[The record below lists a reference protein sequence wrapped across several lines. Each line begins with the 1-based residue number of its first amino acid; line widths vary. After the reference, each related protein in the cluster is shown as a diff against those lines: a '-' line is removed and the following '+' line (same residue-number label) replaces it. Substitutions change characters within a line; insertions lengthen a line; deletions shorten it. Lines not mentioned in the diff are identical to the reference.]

1 VRAPDHP
8 ITLLIMRETPIATHA
23 PVAKRPAASGSTRSA
38 RAATNA
44 ATKASA
50 KPSTPRRA
58 APVSTTGQPHGE
70 RDTLPIVAPDDLY
83 LTGESER
90 AIYNRLSRLEGQV
103 RGVKRMLAERKSCD
117 EMLVQV
123 SALKQ
128 AVNGIA
134 TELLQAHMETCVLG
148 RVEAGQ
154 GREALAS
161 LRSALTKVMKHG

>member
-1 VRAPDHP
+1 MTDSKNGP
-8 ITLLIMRETPIATHA
+8 
-23 PVAKRPAASGSTRSA
+23 
-38 RAATNA
+38 
-44 ATKASA
+44 KASA
-50 KPSTPRRA
+50 KATRRAKPRRSPA
-58 APVSTTGQPHGE
+58 RGAPSGGRAPLPTV
-70 RDTLPIVAPDDLY
+70 DTDELY
-83 LTGESER
+83 LTGASER
-90 AIYNRLSRLEGQV
+90 AIHNRLSRLEGQV

-117 EMLVQV
+117 DMLVQV

-154 GREALAS
+154 GREAIAS

>member
-1 VRAPDHP
+1 MTMNRTGAK
-8 ITLLIMRETPIATHA
+8 TAKTAKTSTGTT
-23 PVAKRPAASGSTRSA
+23 AKRANPGASEPAALPTV
-38 RAATNA
+38 
-44 ATKASA
+44 AS
-50 KPSTPRRA
+50 
-58 APVSTTGQPHGE
+58 
-70 RDTLPIVAPDDLY
+70 DDLY